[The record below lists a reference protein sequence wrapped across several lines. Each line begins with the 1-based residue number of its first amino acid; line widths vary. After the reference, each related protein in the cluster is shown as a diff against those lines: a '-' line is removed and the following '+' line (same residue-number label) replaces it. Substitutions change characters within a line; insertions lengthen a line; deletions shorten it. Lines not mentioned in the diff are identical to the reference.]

1 MVTTKV
7 VKITGQGREATNFP
21 YLDNLGDGDVFHD
34 EDGDDDNACDDD
46 GDTGGCVFA
55 TSF

>member
-21 YLDNLGDGDVFHD
+21 YLSNLGDGDVFHD
-34 EDGDDDNACDDD
+34 DDGDDDNVRDDD
-46 GDTGGCVFA
+46 GDPGGCVFA

>member
-7 VKITGQGREATNFP
+7 VKITGQGRESTNFP
-21 YLDNLGDGDVFHD
+21 YLSNLGDGDVFHD
-34 EDGDDDNACDDD
+34 DDGDDDNARDDD
-46 GDTGGCVFA
+46 GDPGGCVFA